1 MTWYY
6 LSVTL
11 HVLAALL
18 WLGGMMFLAAVGAP
32 VLRQVDSAVL
42 RAELFRKLGVQFRA
56 VGWAAIVVL
65 LVTGV
70 SNLWL
75 RGWLRSDVILTR
87 GFWLAPF
94 GRMLLFKLVAVFL
107 MLIIQA
113 THDFR
118 QGPRASQTVP
128 GSPAALRFRRRAAL
142 LARVNALIGVA
153 LIYFAVRLARGG

>member
-1 MTWYY
+1 MTWYH

-11 HVLAALL
+11 HVLAAML
-18 WLGGMMFLAAVGAP
+18 WLGGMMFLAVVGAP

-42 RAELFRKLGVQFRA
+42 RAELFRKLGMQFRA

-70 SNLWL
+70 TNLWL
-75 RGWLRSDVILTR
+75 RGWLHSDSILTR
-87 GFWLAPF
+87 SFWQASF
-94 GRMLLFKLVAVFL
+94 GRMLLFKLIAVL
-107 MLIIQA
+107 TMLIIQA
-113 THDFR
+113 SHDFHH
-118 QGPRASQTVP
+118 GPRAAQTVP

-142 LARVNALIGVA
+142 FARVNALVGVA